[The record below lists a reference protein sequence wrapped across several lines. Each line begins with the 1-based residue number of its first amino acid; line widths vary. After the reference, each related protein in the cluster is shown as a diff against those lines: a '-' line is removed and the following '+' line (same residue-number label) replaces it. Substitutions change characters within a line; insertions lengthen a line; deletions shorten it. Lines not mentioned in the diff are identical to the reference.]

1 MNADD
6 VISQLAGRLSL
17 GRRIATVV
25 ALVGGLGVS
34 AVVGLLWATEPGL
47 PARTHL
53 AFAGL
58 VLGGLA
64 WVVYAV
70 WVLTRRTPL
79 FARDRVIA
87 AWIGVMACCVVAVP
101 ISVVTVQRAEAAPV
115 AAVTVVAFLAL
126 ALANL
131 WRARAHRAALLR
143 RKHELGG

>member
-6 VISQLAGRLSL
+6 VISRLAGRLSL

-34 AVVGLLWATEPGL
+34 AVVGLLWATEAGL

-58 VLGGLA
+58 VLGGLVWA
-64 WVVYAV
+64 GYAG

-87 AWIGVMACCVVAVP
+87 AWIGVVACCVVAVP
-101 ISVVTVQRAEAAPV
+101 V
-115 AAVTVVAFLAL
+115 AAVTVRRTDAAPVALAPVVALLAL
-126 ALANL
+126 AAANL
-131 WRARAHRAALLR
+131 WRARRHRAALLR
-143 RKHELGG
+143 RKRRLGG